1 MIFVIF
7 NHSVVSTFFGLD
19 FLQLVNVMIF
29 SGIWFSKT
37 SHCHQNLTKDNSNI
51 CAPNVLELIQT
62 KVYYQKIHTQ
72 KKKNR
77 KLRMKHDINFSQF
90 SFTVLNHLSKYVRL
104 FQYFRFYWIPQF
116 VLASFQLS
124 QKTVSYIFKAF

>member
-1 MIFVIF
+1 
-7 NHSVVSTFFGLD
+7 
-19 FLQLVNVMIF
+19 
-29 SGIWFSKT
+29 
-37 SHCHQNLTKDNSNI
+37 
-51 CAPNVLELIQT
+51 
-62 KVYYQKIHTQ
+62 
-72 KKKNR
+72 
-77 KLRMKHDINFSQF
+77 MKHDINFSQF